1 MGGFKIARA
10 NSQQVINDLRSFIQ
24 SSLED
29 GKAENI
35 VTINLEGKTD
45 IADYM
50 IIATGTSNRHTSFL
64 AESLVQKIRNV
75 EPSGVASV
83 EGAEEGNWVLVDAG
97 NIIVHI
103 FQPEYRTTYNL
114 EKMWAVPLQAKAEE
128 REAVLH

>member
-1 MGGFKIARA
+1 
-10 NSQQVINDLRSFIQ
+10 LRSFIQ
-24 SSLED
+24 ASLED

-35 VTINLEGKTD
+35 VTIDLKGKTD

-50 IIATGTSNRHTSFL
+50 IIASGTSTRHASFL

-75 EPSGVASV
+75 EPASISAI
-83 EGAEEGNWVLVDAG
+83 EGMNEGNWVLVDAG
-97 NIIVHI
+97 DIIVHI

-114 EKMWAVPLQAKAEE
+114 EKMWAVPLQNKAEE